1 MVSPVLIF
9 LSMIYTFI
17 THSIYSYSQKCV
29 ECQRLNA
36 MFEGVGANLKLR
48 MNTARVNIENGGVKT
63 GKRFAVENTPEFILL
78 VKPIKK

>member
-1 MVSPVLIF
+1 
-9 LSMIYTFI
+9 
-17 THSIYSYSQKCV
+17 
-29 ECQRLNA
+29 

-78 VKPIKK
+78 VKPPKKI